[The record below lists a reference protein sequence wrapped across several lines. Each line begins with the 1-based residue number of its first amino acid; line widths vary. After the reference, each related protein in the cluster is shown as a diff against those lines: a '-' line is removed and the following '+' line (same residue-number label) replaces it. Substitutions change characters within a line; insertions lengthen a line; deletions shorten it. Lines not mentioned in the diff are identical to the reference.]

1 MRLLNI
7 FIGFAWAVL
16 GLFVPVDRAY
26 AVFPGQ
32 NGKIVFTGN
41 QSGTWQ
47 LYTVNGDG
55 SGMKQITHLPMTA
68 FELWLPVFSPDG
80 ERILFTHDPPDDP
93 CGLGVGN
100 CVDLYVVNADGTG
113 LTRLTHDGVSWA
125 ATWSPDGSEIIF
137 NEISLLTSQSNVVTR
152 MRADG
157 TGERTHLSSPF
168 FDSGFTHC
176 TPDGRNLVFYS
187 ELGGLVSAA
196 WIMES
201 SGKEKRRLTLAS
213 LEGFAWD
220 ISPDGEELLVMSHQN
235 TSLPTSLYTLS
246 LRSERLRRLTDVKNA
261 LDIGG
266 GFSPDGTKIVF
277 VSSRF
282 STNKSLDLFTMNSD
296 GSNVRRIVSGITV
309 GGCPDGNCVG
319 PSWGPQREK

>member
-1 MRLLNI
+1 MRLLKI

-16 GLFVPVDRAY
+16 GLFVTVDRAY
-26 AVFPGQ
+26 AVLPGV
-32 NGKIVFTGN
+32 NGKIAFAGN

-55 SGMKQITHLPMTA
+55 SGLKQITHMPKTG

-80 ERILFTHDPPDDP
+80 ERILFTHDPPGNP

-113 LTRLTHDGVSWA
+113 LKRLTHDGISWA
-125 ATWSPDGSEIIF
+125 ARWSPDGSEIVF
-137 NEISLLTSQSNVVTR
+137 NEMSLPTRGNNVVTR

-157 TGERTHLSSPF
+157 TGGRTRLTGPF
-168 FDSGFTHC
+168 FDSGFSHF
-176 TPDGRNLVFYS
+176 TPNGRRLIFYS
-187 ELGGLVSAA
+187 QAGGLVSAA

-201 SGKEKRRLTLAS
+201 SGAEKKRLTPAS

-220 ISPDGEELLVMSHQN
+220 ISADGEELLVMSHQN

-266 GFSPDGTKIVF
+266 GFSPDGKKIVF

-282 STNKSLDLFTMNSD
+282 SSNKGLDLFTMNSD

-309 GGCPDGNCVG
+309 GGCPDENCVD
-319 PSWGPQREK
+319 PSWGPKR